1 MTGGLGT
8 GIIHSMVDNHLTDT
22 TSDIIQVEEFPLVYL
37 LISSVMPNLRSGSF
51 DPAYR

>member
-8 GIIHSMVDNHLTDT
+8 GAIRSMVVNHLIDT
-22 TSDIIQVEEFPLVYL
+22 TSDIIQVEEFPLVCL
-37 LISSVMPNLRSGSF
+37 LISSVMPNLCSGSF